1 MHALELKV
9 PPPLVLI
16 VAALLMFAAATLT
29 PSLTF
34 SLPGNSVWAALI
46 AVLGIAVVGAGVV
59 AFRRAKTTVNPM
71 RVHETSSLVT
81 NGVFRISR
89 NPMYVGMLLL
99 LVAWAVH
106 LANAAAILGL
116 PLFVLYIARFQIA
129 PEERSLQALFGEAFV
144 AYTKATRP
152 WL

>member
-46 AVLGIAVVGAGVV
+46 AVLGIAVAGAGVA

>member
-46 AVLGIAVVGAGVV
+46 AVLGIAVAGAGVV